1 MLICPGEAAVGTGAA
16 GTLLGGVGQ
25 STRQPL
31 PKPWLPA
38 PTASWAP
45 PFSKLRG
52 PGAWGRAGHTDRL
65 LSPALQVW
73 NQNGKS
79 PSITFEY
86 TLQHPQHAHRP
97 RPLYYSFPGSES
109 AESQELDGPGLLGF
123 LQHNGSLYGQA
134 SSERLGLDN
143 QLFSTPGAGTE
154 LGLSQGQETNE
165 VCEQAS
171 GGRACQ
177 GPLRGKGSRGNWQG
191 LPGERGRGEGPSVP
205 QTAEEADKRCRS
217 LAGVRGG
224 HRARPSHTPVL

>member
-1 MLICPGEAAVGTGAA
+1 MAWASLRASHCPNPGSRLPQPPGRLHSPSFGA
-16 GTLLGGVGQ
+16 Q
-25 STRQPL
+25 
-31 PKPWLPA
+31 
-38 PTASWAP
+38 
-45 PFSKLRG
+45 G
-52 PGAWGRAGHTDRL
+52 PGGGRVTRTGS
-65 LSPALQVW
+65 SPALQVW